1 MSKSKRLIT
10 YFSEKIK
17 KNKEKSFI
25 EKIII
30 EDIGKK
36 AAILHLEQLN
46 YDLECILE
54 GIASEN
60 CSRIIREK
68 IKENYNTI
76 NELRY

>member
-46 YDLECILE
+46 YDLE
-54 GIASEN
+54 
-60 CSRIIREK
+60 
-68 IKENYNTI
+68 
-76 NELRY
+76 